1 MIVKVILLTSCWR
14 ASWSLISE
22 TTFASISVSPEIE
35 CFLIILNFVGV
46 GEPYD
51 VAS

>member
-1 MIVKVILLTSCWR
+1 MIVKVVLHASCGR

-22 TTFASISVSPEIE
+22 TTFSSISMSPKIQ
-35 CFLIILNFVGV
+35 CFMIILNFVDV

-51 VAS
+51 IAN